1 MLEKVFLFLILL
13 CIVYYAIRSTSRYEH
28 KKKCTLREWQKMNKD
43 VSNLIVQASVVDG
56 SDSEQSF
63 PIGMGYKY
71 KGQQM
76 KGPHDQIV
84 MCAIMTVTDQR
95 RRPHGKNRNTIV
107 KTLEKNGIQNTYT
120 DKYFDDLP
128 KYKFVVS
135 PEGNGIDCHRHYEA
149 LIAGCIPI
157 VEHNDH
163 IEEKYQG
170 CPILY
175 TKDYTE
181 ITEAYLSKKYEEMID
196 TEYDFSRLMLD
207 YYDEETKKEIKKCG
221 NFWMKTHNGKE
232 WY

>member
-1 MLEKVFLFLILL
+1 MTPLLFFILL
-13 CIVYYAIRSTSRYEH
+13 CIVYYIIVTQSKSKYDT
-28 KKKCTLREWQKMNKD
+28 KKKCTLREWQKMDTD
-43 VSNLIVQASVVDG
+43 VPNLIVQASVIDG
-56 SDSEQSF
+56 SDSEQPF

-76 KGPHDQIV
+76 KGLHDKTV
-84 MCAIMTVTDQR
+84 MCAIVTETDKR
-95 RRPHGKNRNTIV
+95 RRPSGINRKEIV
-107 KTLEKNGIQNTYT
+107 QTLEKNGIQNKLT
-120 DKYFDDLP
+120 DTYFDDLP
-128 KYKFVVS
+128 SYKFVVS

-157 VEHNDH
+157 IEYNDH
-163 IEEKYQG
+163 IQEKYQG

-181 ITEAYLSKKYEEMID
+181 INKEYLTKKYNEMID

-207 YYDEETKKEIKKCG
+207 YYDEEKIKEIKKCG
-221 NFWMKTHNGKE
+221 NFWMKSTTGKE

>member
-1 MLEKVFLFLILL
+1 M
-13 CIVYYAIRSTSRYEH
+13 STSRYEP
-28 KKKCTLREWQKMNKD
+28 KQKCTLREWQQMDND
-43 VSNLIVQASVVDG
+43 VSNLIVQASAVDG
-56 SDSEQSF
+56 SDSMQPF

-71 KGQQM
+71 KGQQL
-76 KGPHDQIV
+76 KGPHDQTV
-84 MCAIMTVTDQR
+84 LCAIATHTDQQ
-95 RRPHGKNRNTIV
+95 RRPYGNNRKKII
-107 KTLEKNGIQNTYT
+107 KTLESNGIKNKLT
-120 DKYFDDLP
+120 DNYFDDLS

-157 VEHNDH
+157 VEYNDH
-163 IEEKYQG
+163 IQEKYKG

-181 ITEAYLSKKYEEMID
+181 ITEAYLSKKYEEMLD
-196 TEYDFSRLMLD
+196 TEYDFSKLMLD
-207 YYDEETKKEIKKCG
+207 YYDEETIKEIKKCG

>member
-1 MLEKVFLFLILL
+1 MLIPLLFLILF
-13 CIVYYAIRSTSRYEH
+13 CIVYYIIVSTSRYET
-28 KKKCTLREWQKMNKD
+28 KKKCTLREWQKMDTD
-43 VSNLIVQASVVDG
+43 VPNLIVQASVIDG
-56 SDSEQSF
+56 SDSEQPF

-84 MCAIMTVTDQR
+84 MCAVVTETDQR
-95 RRPHGKNRNTIV
+95 RRPNGTNRKEIIQI
-107 KTLEKNGIQNTYT
+107 LDKNGIKNKLT
-120 DKYFDDLP
+120 DTYFDDLP
-128 KYKFVVS
+128 KYKFVIS

-157 VEHNDH
+157 VEYNDH
-163 IEEKYQG
+163 IREKYKG

-181 ITEAYLSKKYEEMID
+181 ITEAYLSQKYNEMLD
-196 TEYDFSRLMLD
+196 TEYDFSKLMLD
-207 YYDEETKKEIKKCG
+207 YYDEETRKEIKECG
-221 NFWMKTHNGKE
+221 NFWMKSTTGKE